1 MPKRTLASLI
11 LVVMMTTVAA
21 SAGTLEKAEAAY
33 WRGDYAL
40 ALRLM
45 QPIADQG
52 DIQAQ
57 YLIGFM
63 YEKGQGV
70 AQDYSEAAKWYI
82 LASEGGHSYAQN
94 NLGVFYKY
102 GRGIAK
108 DLVQAYKWFDLAA
121 SGSLEAEEAN
131 RDRAVA
137 NKESIAADMTPE
149 QIRTAQ
155 KLVQEKLSSEPGF
168 SYRPPRVR

>member
-21 SAGTLEKAEAAY
+21 SAETLEKAEAAY

-155 KLVQEKLSSEPGF
+155 KLVQEKLSSESGF